1 MKDSIT
7 GTGDRP
13 GGLSGFFD
21 GLKGIFNK
29 PVQVEH
35 GPDDTMKYVI
45 GGLVL
50 YMVLKK

>member
-1 MKDSIT
+1 MSD
-7 GTGDRP
+7 D
-13 GGLSGFFD
+13 FFISD
-21 GLKGIFNK
+21 NISSCLYIPKGIFNK